1 MLIKS
6 VDKSHDTHMATV
18 QDLNEGYLNIL
29 ERWVKTKKVKCKWK

>member
-29 ERWVKTKKVKCKWK
+29 ECWIKTKKVKCKWK